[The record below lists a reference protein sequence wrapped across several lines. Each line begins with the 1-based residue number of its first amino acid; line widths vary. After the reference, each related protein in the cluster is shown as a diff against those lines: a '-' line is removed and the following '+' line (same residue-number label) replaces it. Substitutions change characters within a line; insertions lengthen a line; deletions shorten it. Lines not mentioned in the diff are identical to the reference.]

1 MADRQALNIETLEHQ
16 HRGLSAQLEA
26 ILRHAHLT
34 PLEELTVREL
44 KKKKLD
50 AKDRIFALRRLIR
63 RPY

>member
-1 MADRQALNIETLEHQ
+1 MAERQALSLELLEHQ

-26 ILRHAHLT
+26 LLRHAHLT
-34 PLEELTVREL
+34 PFEEATAREL

-63 RPY
+63 RPF